1 MASPFPPT
9 LATTGD
15 SGGELSSADDSGD
28 ANSLLQSPGGRGL
41 AELFDKAAEHLQSL
55 VQVASREQLL
65 YLYARYKQVK
75 VGRCNTPKPGFFDF
89 EGKQKWEAWKALG
102 DSSPRQA
109 MQEYIAVV
117 QKLDPVWN
125 PQDREKLR
133 RERKKKGERDIC
145 STCFTT
151 HEASSLQLPEKKG
164 KEAKTGFGGPVVSS
178 LYQEE
183 IIREE
188 DKNIFD
194 YCRENNIDHVTKAIK
209 SKTVDVN
216 MKDEEGR
223 ALLHWACDR
232 GHRDL
237 VTVLLQ
243 YRADINCQD
252 NEGQTA
258 LHYAAACEF
267 LDIVELLLQSGAD
280 PALRDQDGCLPEEV
294 TGCKAVAL
302 ALQQHMTGTT

>member
-1 MASPFPPT
+1 MASSFLPSG
-9 LATTGD
+9 ATTGD
-15 SGGELSSADDSGD
+15 SGGELSSGDDSGD
-28 ANSLLQSPGGRGL
+28 VESLQSPEIEASRSL
-41 AELFDKAAEHLQSL
+41 AELFEKAAAHLQGL

-75 VGRCNTPKPGFFDF
+75 VGNCNTPKPSFFDF

-102 DSSPRQA
+102 DSSPSQA

-117 QKLDPVWN
+117 KKLDPSWN
-125 PQDREKLR
+125 PQ
-133 RERKKKGERDIC
+133 
-145 STCFTT
+145 S
-151 HEASSLQLPEKKG
+151 PEKKG
-164 KEAKTGFGGPVVSS
+164 KEANTGFGGPVVSS
-178 LYQEE
+178 LYHEE

-188 DKNIFD
+188 DKDIFD
-194 YCRENNIDHVTKAIK
+194 YCRENNIDHVTKVIK
-209 SKTVDVN
+209 TKNMDVN
-216 MKDEEGR
+216 MKDAEGR
-223 ALLHWACDR
+223 TLLHWACDR
-232 GHRDL
+232 GHKEL

-280 PALRDQDGCLPEEV
+280 PTLRDQDGCLPEEV
-294 TGCKAVAL
+294 TGCKAVTL
-302 ALQQHMTGTT
+302 MLQQHTTGKA

>member
-125 PQDREKLR
+125 P
-133 RERKKKGERDIC
+133 
-145 STCFTT
+145 
-151 HEASSLQLPEKKG
+151 QLPEKKG

>member
-1 MASPFPPT
+1 MASPFLPSG
-9 LATTGD
+9 ATTGD
-15 SGGELSSADDSGD
+15 SGGELSSGDDSGD
-28 ANSLLQSPGGRGL
+28 VESLQSPETEASRSL
-41 AELFDKAAEHLQSL
+41 TELFEKAAARLQGL

-75 VGRCNTPKPGFFDF
+75 VGNCNTPKPSFFDF

-102 DSSPRQA
+102 DSSPSQA

-117 QKLDPVWN
+117 KKLDPSWN
-125 PQDREKLR
+125 PQ
-133 RERKKKGERDIC
+133 
-145 STCFTT
+145 S
-151 HEASSLQLPEKKG
+151 PEKKG
-164 KEAKTGFGGPVVSS
+164 RETNTGFGGPVVSS
-178 LYQEE
+178 LYHEE

-194 YCRENNIDHVTKAIK
+194 YCRENNIDHITRVFK
-209 SKTVDVN
+209 SKNVDVN

-232 GHRDL
+232 GHKEL

-243 YRADINCQD
+243 HRADINCQD

-280 PALRDQDGCLPEEV
+280 PTLRDQDGCLPEEV

-302 ALQQHMTGTT
+302 MLQQHTTGKT

>member
-1 MASPFPPT
+1 MASPFLPAG
-9 LATTGD
+9 ATTGD
-15 SGGELSSADDSGD
+15 SGGELSSGDDSGD
-28 ANSLLQSPGGRGL
+28 VESLQSPETETSGSL
-41 AELFDKAAEHLQSL
+41 TELFEKAAAHLQGL

-65 YLYARYKQVK
+65 YLYARYKQ
-75 VGRCNTPKPGFFDF
+75 
-89 EGKQKWEAWKALG
+89 
-102 DSSPRQA
+102 S
-109 MQEYIAVV
+109 
-117 QKLDPVWN
+117 
-125 PQDREKLR
+125 
-133 RERKKKGERDIC
+133 
-145 STCFTT
+145 
-151 HEASSLQLPEKKG
+151 PEKKG
-164 KEAKTGFGGPVVSS
+164 KEANTGFGGPVVSS
-178 LYQEE
+178 LYHEE

-194 YCRENNIDHVTKAIK
+194 YCRENNIDHVTKVIK
-209 SKTVDVN
+209 SKNVDVN

-232 GHRDL
+232 GHKEL

-294 TGCKAVAL
+294 TGCKAVSSV
-302 ALQQHMTGTT
+302 LQQHTTGKA

>member
-1 MASPFPPT
+1 MASPFLPAG
-9 LATTGD
+9 ATTGD
-15 SGGELSSADDSGD
+15 SGGELSSGDDSGD
-28 ANSLLQSPGGRGL
+28 VESLQSPETETSGSL
-41 AELFDKAAEHLQSL
+41 TELFEKAAAHLQGL

-65 YLYARYKQVK
+65 YLYARYKQ
-75 VGRCNTPKPGFFDF
+75 
-89 EGKQKWEAWKALG
+89 
-102 DSSPRQA
+102 S
-109 MQEYIAVV
+109 
-117 QKLDPVWN
+117 
-125 PQDREKLR
+125 
-133 RERKKKGERDIC
+133 
-145 STCFTT
+145 
-151 HEASSLQLPEKKG
+151 PEKKG
-164 KEAKTGFGGPVVSS
+164 KEANTGFGGPVVSS
-178 LYQEE
+178 LYHEE
-183 IIREE
+183 IISRLSRSGTLLYHCYRFSQHQKDYPASLHLFGWEE

-194 YCRENNIDHVTKAIK
+194 YCRENNIDHVTKVIK
-209 SKTVDVN
+209 SKNVDVN

-232 GHRDL
+232 GHKEL

-294 TGCKAVAL
+294 TGCKAVSSV
-302 ALQQHMTGTT
+302 LQQHTTGKA

>member
-1 MASPFPPT
+1 MSWVRLELGTGGPGPHAGVTPGPKTGGRMASSFLPSG
-9 LATTGD
+9 ATTGD
-15 SGGELSSADDSGD
+15 SGGELSSGDDSGD
-28 ANSLLQSPGGRGL
+28 VESLRSPEIEASRSL
-41 AELFDKAAEHLQSL
+41 PELFEKAAEHLQGL

-75 VGRCNTPKPGFFDF
+75 VGNCNTPKPSFFDF

-102 DSSPRQA
+102 DSSPSQA

-117 QKLDPVWN
+117 KKLDPSWN
-125 PQDREKLR
+125 PQ
-133 RERKKKGERDIC
+133 
-145 STCFTT
+145 S
-151 HEASSLQLPEKKG
+151 PEKKG
-164 KEAKTGFGGPVVSS
+164 KEANTVFGGPVVSS
-178 LYQEE
+178 LYHEE

-188 DKNIFD
+188 DKDIFD
-194 YCRENNIDHVTKAIK
+194 YCRENNIGHITKVIK
-209 SKTVDVN
+209 TKNMDVN

-223 ALLHWACDR
+223 TLLHWACDR
-232 GHRDL
+232 GHKEL

-243 YRADINCQD
+243 YKADINCQD

-280 PALRDQDGCLPEEV
+280 PTIRDQDGCLPEEV
-294 TGCKAVAL
+294 TGCKAVTL
-302 ALQQHMTGTT
+302 MLQQHTTGKA